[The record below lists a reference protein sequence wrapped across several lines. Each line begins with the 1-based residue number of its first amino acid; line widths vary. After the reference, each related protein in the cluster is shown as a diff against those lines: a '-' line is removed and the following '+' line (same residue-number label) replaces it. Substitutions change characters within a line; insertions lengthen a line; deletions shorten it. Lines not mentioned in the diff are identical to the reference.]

1 VKIKMTETLKDKILR
16 TLVETNRLK
25 KSDLKE
31 VLALQK
37 EKGIGLDRA
46 LMEKGL
52 INEEELLIVLVKE
65 LHIPFINLNKY
76 KIDPDLKGVIPEKV
90 ARQYHIVPISQLDT
104 TITVALSDPL
114 NIFAID
120 DIKNITGR
128 EVDVVMSTDSDIM
141 KAIDNYYGAQLSS
154 SVQDISKDIDVEDFE
169 IVSEQDMSE
178 SEDVTIDEGEQAP
191 VIRMVNLILQDAMKQ
206 RASDIHI
213 EPQPDHVRVRFRV
226 DGILQDVLTIPK
238 GNQNAVTI
246 RIKIM
251 SKLDITASRT
261 PQDGRFK
268 MKIGTQEVDF
278 RVSVLPTTFGQK
290 IVMRV
295 LDKQSL
301 KIGLDGLGF
310 SEKSIKIL
318 QKASHEPFGMI
329 LVTGPTGSGKST
341 TLYCIINMLNQVDKN
356 IITIEDPVEYLIEGL
371 TQIQAR
377 PDIGLTFA
385 EGLRSILRQSPDIV
399 MVGEIRDNET
409 ADIAIKASLTGQ
421 LVFSTLHTND
431 ASGALTRLVDMD
443 VEPFLVASSLVL
455 VLAQRLCRRICPHCK
470 TEIKISTEAL
480 KDINFL
486 PKVNQKFYHGKG
498 CKRCRDTGYLGRV
511 GVTEILTID
520 DVVRDM
526 LIRGISSDEIKDYA
540 VNKQGMTTLW
550 DDAILKFVEGVT
562 TIEEVMRITSED

>member
-1 VKIKMTETLKDKILR
+1 MKIKMTETLKDKILR